1 MDLIT
6 IVKYISIYLL
16 IHFLYFN
23 VEINWAE
30 DTDAL
35 GESNLGDEGV
45 GAPWGWSWW
54 YKGSNLVPEIVEL
67 EEQAGHTINA
77 EKRARKEEKKRRRA
91 LAADDTDDSTSR
103 FSAGSSGGS
112 GSSSSTGSSSSSG
125 SSSSTGSS
133 SSGSATTATGTVNGP
148 VTTVNATTT
157 ASIENFENFN
167 ENGIENF
174 TINPASIDYKMG
186 SYSGIKL
193 PQVNND
199 RKLKSKIYTNFGTPN
214 PLDDIYP
221 IESNYSNATN
231 VDGTPD
237 SPKSMAMFK
246 YNSCEA
252 ECCPSTY
259 SCSNGCICQTENQK
273 KFINSR
279 GNNRTS
285 PSEF

>member
-35 GESNLGDEGV
+35 GESYLGDEGV
-45 GAPWGWSWW
+45 GAPWGWTWW
-54 YKGSNLVPEIVEL
+54 YKGTNLVPEIIEL
-67 EEQAGHTINA
+67 EEAAGHTINA
-77 EKRARKEEKKRRRA
+77 KKRAKKEEKRRRREQEGEN
-91 LAADDTDDSTSR
+91 TEESTSIFTRGSPSDST
-103 FSAGSSGGS
+103 
-112 GSSSSTGSSSSSG
+112 
-125 SSSSTGSS
+125 
-133 SSGSATTATGTVNGP
+133 TTPTVNTP
-148 VTTVNATTT
+148 VTNVNVT
-157 ASIENFENFN
+157 ENFENFN

-174 TINPASIDYKMG
+174 NINPVSVNNEMG
-186 SYSGIKL
+186 LYSGIKL
-193 PQVNND
+193 QQVNND
-199 RKLKSKIYTNFGTPN
+199 KQLKSKIYTSFGTPN

-279 GNNRTS
+279 GNNRTA

>member
-54 YKGSNLVPEIVEL
+54 YRGTNLVPEITEL
-67 EEQAGHTINA
+67 EEDAGHTINA
-77 EKRARKEEKKRRRA
+77 EKRARKEEKKRRKKQ
-91 LAADDTDDSTSR
+91 AADDTEDSTSR
-103 FSAGSSGGS
+103 FSAGSSGGTV
-112 GSSSSTGSSSSSG
+112 SSSSTGSTSSG
-125 SSSSTGSS
+125 STTTGS
-133 SSGSATTATGTVNGP
+133 GTVSTP
-148 VTTVNATTT
+148 VTTVNATV
-157 ASIENFENFN
+157 ALENFENFN

-174 TINPASIDYKMG
+174 NINPASIDYKMG

-193 PQVNND
+193 QQVNND
-199 RKLKSKIYTNFGTPN
+199 TKLKSKIYTNFGTPN
-214 PLDDIYP
+214 PLDDKYP

>member
-1 MDLIT
+1 
-6 IVKYISIYLL
+6 
-16 IHFLYFN
+16 
-23 VEINWAE
+23 
-30 DTDAL
+30 
-35 GESNLGDEGV
+35 
-45 GAPWGWSWW
+45 
-54 YKGSNLVPEIVEL
+54 
-67 EEQAGHTINA
+67 
-77 EKRARKEEKKRRRA
+77 
-91 LAADDTDDSTSR
+91 
-103 FSAGSSGGS
+103 
-112 GSSSSTGSSSSSG
+112 
-125 SSSSTGSS
+125 
-133 SSGSATTATGTVNGP
+133 
-148 VTTVNATTT
+148 
-157 ASIENFENFN
+157 
-167 ENGIENF
+167 
-174 TINPASIDYKMG
+174 MG

-193 PQVNND
+193 QQVNND
-199 RKLKSKIYTNFGTPN
+199 TKLKSKIYTNFGTPN
-214 PLDDIYP
+214 PLDDKYP